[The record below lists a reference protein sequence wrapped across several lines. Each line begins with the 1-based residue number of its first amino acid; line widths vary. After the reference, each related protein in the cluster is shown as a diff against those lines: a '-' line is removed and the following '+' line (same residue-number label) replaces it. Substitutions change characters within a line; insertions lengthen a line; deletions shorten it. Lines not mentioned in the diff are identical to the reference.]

1 MTNTIRHHMDF
12 QKQDRGPMNILGHL
26 RTIQDI
32 AAKAYGRPTSAMKT
46 QYDVGGQPVIFI
58 HNPQTGGT
66 SLGKALGVKRRSH
79 ATSGDRMSEK
89 FWLKTFSIVVVRDP
103 FSRFTS
109 SYYGTVM
116 PENPING
123 LVKKYGTK
131 IKTLT
136 PFEFLELLKLEPR
149 FGGSQ
154 LPYVSFPS
162 KTKPYADLIL
172 RFEEIKDW
180 PKILVSKGLNLAD
193 FNLPHANSKSN
204 KPKDVLDILKVS
216 ESECRELR
224 KLVNIQFSQ
233 DYEVLGYERPNLT
246 EPV

>member
-1 MTNTIRHHMDF
+1 MN
-12 QKQDRGPMNILGHL
+12 RGPMNILGHL
-26 RTIQDI
+26 RTIQEI
-32 AAKAYGRPTSAMKT
+32 AAKAYGRPTSAMRT
-46 QYDVGGQPVIFI
+46 QYDVGGRPVIFI

-79 ATSGDRMSEK
+79 ATAGDRMNEK

-116 PENPING
+116 PEHPING
-123 LVKKYGTK
+123 LVKMYGPK

-136 PFEFLELLKLEPR
+136 PFEFLELLKIEPR

-180 PKILVSKGLNLAD
+180 PVILASKGLDTAG

-204 KPKDVLDILKVS
+204 KPKNPLDILNVS
-216 ESECRELR
+216 ESECCELR
-224 KLVNIQFSQ
+224 QLVNMHFSQ
-233 DYEVLGYERPNLT
+233 DYEVLGYVRSDLT
-246 EPV
+246 EPT